1 MGGVARGSPASWIR
15 RNTLPPMTSPMRG
28 AGGLTLVDDEADKVD
43 AAHAEADADGG
54 IDASWLLSRFAGSL
68 TSSADNT
75 VAAYR
80 RDVRDFAVWA
90 ERSGVTRPDQVERLL
105 LRRYVASLT
114 TRRYAKRSIAR
125 KVSALRRY
133 FRWQHRI
140 GGIGADPSASLRAPS
155 GEGRLP
161 RVLSSSEVSQLLD
174 APSPEDEPTWRRHRD
189 DAVLEVMYGSG
200 VRVSELCGLDV
211 SDLNLGQRTAT
222 VWGKGSKERSV
233 PLGDVAIEAL
243 QAWLRVRHEVV
254 PVEAGAALFGNERG
268 HRLTPRDVRRI
279 VDRRSA
285 TPTHPHALRHS
296 FATHLLD
303 GGADLRVVQELLGHA
318 DVATTQRYTHV
329 SNERLRSVY
338 AKAHPRA

>member
-1 MGGVARGSPASWIR
+1 M
-15 RNTLPPMTSPMRG
+15 PPVTSPMHG
-28 AGGLTLVDDEADKVD
+28 AGGLTLVDEDAD
-43 AAHAEADADGG
+43 AADADVGCDPG
-54 IDASWLLSRFAGSL
+54 IAASWQVDRFVASL
-68 TSSADNT
+68 TSSAANT

-80 RDVRDFAVWA
+80 RDLRDFAVWA
-90 ERSGVTRPDQVERLL
+90 ERSGVVRPDQVERLL

-140 GGIGADPSASLRAPS
+140 GGVVADPSASLRAPS

-174 APSPEDEPTWRRHRD
+174 APSPDDEPTWRRHRD

-211 SDLNLGQRTAT
+211 SDLRLGQGTAT
-222 VWGKGSKERSV
+222 VWGKGSKQRSV
-233 PLGDVAIEAL
+233 PLSAVAVDAL
-243 QAWLRVRHEVV
+243 QAWLRVRRDVV
-254 PVEAGAALFGNERG
+254 PVDAGAALFGNERG

>member
-1 MGGVARGSPASWIR
+1 
-15 RNTLPPMTSPMRG
+15 MTSPNHG
-28 AGGLTLVDDEADKVD
+28 AGGQTLVDDEGGAADD
-43 AAHAEADADGG
+43 G
-54 IDASWLLSRFAGSL
+54 IDASWQLSGFAAAL
-68 TSSADNT
+68 TSSSDNT
-75 VAAYR
+75 VAAYVS
-80 RDVRDFAVWA
+80 DVRDFATWA
-90 ERSGVTRPDQVERLL
+90 ERSGVTRPAVVERLL
-105 LRRYVASLT
+105 LRRYVAFLT
-114 TRRYAKRSIAR
+114 TRRYAKRTIAR

-133 FRWQHRI
+133 FKWQHRTGAI
-140 GGIGADPSASLRAPS
+140 AADPTASLRAPS

-161 RVLSSSEVSQLLD
+161 RVLSSSEISQLLD
-174 APSPEDEPTWRRHRD
+174 APSPEDEPVWRRHRD

-200 VRVSELCGLDV
+200 VRVSELCGLNTD
-211 SDLNLGQRTAT
+211 DLRLAQRTAT
-222 VWGKGSKERSV
+222 VWGKGAKERSV
-233 PLGDVAIEAL
+233 PLGDVAVEAL

-254 PVEAGAALFGNERG
+254 PAEAGAALFANERG

-279 VDRRSA
+279 IDRRSA
-285 TPTHPHALRHS
+285 SPTHPHALRHS